1 MSANA
6 IAGIRQRVRVGNLEV
21 RRCPRLEL
29 VSRRHAPVSKA
40 EIHVPDPDGSLQAA
54 SPTGAD
60 VTVEYGYRGGQSAT
74 WTGTVQGVRRVNR
87 DQLCLLA
94 DGPDLT
100 LVRTT
105 VRECYADESARAIAR
120 HLLEHTGLP
129 VAAMPGITIPDEPLA
144 RFPVANIPVWQAVR
158 QLLHTLTRAFGHD
171 MRATALWLGSENG
184 APALFLGDYDE
195 PGDVPVVATGEN
207 LIRHLPA
214 ASSTGLASL
223 ETFLLP
229 GLTHSRAVHLV
240 DTRQG
245 LDARIRAL
253 TVRHVMEP
261 NRMRTFVGYGE
272 EHAWC

>member
-6 IAGIRQRVRVGNLEV
+6 IAGVRLYVRVGNLEV

-29 VSRRHAPVSKA
+29 VSRRHAPVAKA
-40 EIHVPDPDGSLQAA
+40 EIHAPDPDGTLRSQVAD
-54 SPTGAD
+54 GAT

-74 WTGTVQGVRRVNR
+74 WTGTVQGMRRVSR

-94 DGPDLT
+94 DGPDLA

-120 HLLEHTGLP
+120 HLLQHTSLA
-129 VAAMPGITIPDEPLA
+129 VATAPGITIPDEPLA

-158 QLLHTLTRAFGHD
+158 QLLHTLARSFGHD
-171 MRATALWLGSENG
+171 MRATALWLGTENG
-184 APALFLGDYDE
+184 QPALFLGDFDE
-195 PGDVPVVATGEN
+195 PGDVPVIATGEN

-214 ASSTGLASL
+214 ASGTGLNSV

-245 LDARIRAL
+245 LDAQIRAL
-253 TVRHVMEP
+253 TVRHEIEEQ
-261 NRMRTFVGYGE
+261 RMRTFIEYGR
-272 EHAWC
+272 EHGN

>member
-6 IAGIRQRVRVGNLEV
+6 IAGIRLHVRVGNLV
-21 RRCPRLEL
+21 VQRCPRLEL
-29 VSRRHAPVSKA
+29 LSRRHAPVCKA

-54 SPTGAD
+54 SPAGVK

-74 WTGTVQGVRRVNR
+74 WTGTVQGMRRVSR

-94 DGPDLT
+94 DGPDLA
-100 LVRTT
+100 LVRST

-120 HLLEHTGLP
+120 HLLQHTGLA
-129 VAAMPGITIPDEPLA
+129 VATAPGITIPDEPLA
-144 RFPVANIPVWQAVR
+144 RFPVANVPVWQAVR

-171 MRATALWLGSENG
+171 MNATTLWLGSEG
-184 APALFLGDYDE
+184 GQPALFLGDYDE

-214 ASSTGLASL
+214 ASASGLNL
-223 ETFLLP
+223 VETFLLP
-229 GLTHSRAVHLV
+229 GLTHSRTVRLV

-245 LDARIRAL
+245 TDAQIRAL
-253 TVRHVMEP
+253 VVRHVMEP
-261 NRMRTFVGYGE
+261 NRMRTFVEYGA